1 MLARSFTNSLL
12 LLGYSGEAATFFLQ
26 AVLDNV
32 GINNFI
38 LSDGI
43 LRSDLFE
50 NISGDLSGSFGIVPG
65 TDSNGSDAFENL
77 LSNNDVIDQDSP
89 YIGESYDAAALLV
102 FALQAANSTNKNLI
116 SSKIIEVA
124 NSPGEEILPGEI
136 SKGLELISKGIDI
149 DYVGVNNV
157 EMNSVGDA
165 YGFFKE
171 VEIQDIGFKTIKYH
185 SSNFENDSS
194 N

>member
-1 MLARSFTNSLL
+1 M
-12 LLGYSGEAATFFLQ
+12 
-26 AVLDNV
+26 
-32 GINNFI
+32 
-38 LSDGI
+38 
-43 LRSDLFE
+43 
-50 NISGDLSGSFGIVPG
+50 
-65 TDSNGSDAFENL
+65 
-77 LSNNDVIDQDSP
+77 
-89 YIGESYDAAALLV
+89 
-102 FALQAANSTNKNLI
+102 
-116 SSKIIEVA
+116 
-124 NSPGEEILPGEI
+124 
-136 SKGLELISKGIDI
+136 ELISKGIDI